1 MVERVLIIEDEKR
14 WCDFL
19 SMLVRQGGWEPVPMT
34 DPEEALG
41 LLSEQKF
48 DLALTDLRMP
58 KLDGIQ
64 VLKAIKASH
73 PNLPVIVITAYSTV
87 QAAIESMKLGAFD
100 YITKPFNNDQ
110 VLSVMRRALKQ
121 VQLESAELYR
131 VSARGAPESAVN
143 LVGKSEKMQEVYKLI
158 GKVSAT
164 NATVLIRGESGTG
177 KEMVA
182 RTLHQS
188 SPRSEKPFVVVD
200 CSALTET
207 LLTSELFGYI
217 KGAFTGAVSSKKGL
231 IEEAEN
237 GTIFLDEIG
246 DITPAVQMDLLR
258 FLQSGE
264 IKRVGDTRLKKVDV
278 RMIAATNRDLEKLIS
293 EGKFREDLYYR
304 LNVVTIVVPPLRERK
319 EDIPELTE
327 HFIRKY
333 NQIEGREIQGIS
345 SQAMELLMSY
355 NWPGNVR
362 ELENTIARAMA
373 LARGRVITSEDLPL
387 GMMVK
392 PEAKE
397 QELGFKELRRKYL
410 DNFEAGLLKHYL
422 ERANGNVS
430 RAASYARIPRQT
442 FHRLLKKYGIKS
454 ARMTEKSE

>member
-1 MVERVLIIEDEKR
+1 MTERVLIIEDEKR

-19 SMLVRQGGWEPVPMT
+19 SLLIRQGGWEPIALT
-34 DPEEALG
+34 DAEEALNIV
-41 LLSEQKF
+41 SEQKF
-48 DLALTDLRMP
+48 DLVLTDLRMP

-64 VLKAIKASH
+64 VLKAIKSSQ
-73 PNLPVIVITAYSTV
+73 PDLPVIVITAYSTV
-87 QAAIESMKLGAFD
+87 DAAIESMKQGAFD

-110 VLSVMRRALKQ
+110 VLAVIRRALRQ
-121 VQLESAELYR
+121 AQLERENHFHLR
-131 VSARGAPESAVN
+131 VSEAEESGAN

-158 GKVSAT
+158 GKVAAT
-164 NATVLIRGESGTG
+164 NTTVLIRGDSGTG

-188 SPRSEKPFVVVD
+188 SPRAGKPFVVVD

-207 LLTSELFGYI
+207 LLESELFGYI
-217 KGAFTGAVSSKKGL
+217 KGAFTGAGASKKGL
-231 IEEAEN
+231 LEEAEG

-246 DITPAVQMDLLR
+246 DISPAVQMDLLR

-264 IKRVGDTRLKKVDV
+264 IKRVGDTKLRKVEV
-278 RMIAATNRDLEKLIS
+278 RMLAATNRDLEKLIS

-304 LNVVTIVVPPLRERK
+304 LNVVTMVVPRLRERK
-319 EDIPELTE
+319 EDIPDLVE

-333 NQIEGREIQGIS
+333 NQIEGQKIQGIS
-345 SQAMELLMSY
+345 PQAMEILLSY
-355 NWPGNVR
+355 DWPGNVR

-392 PEAKE
+392 PARTES
-397 QELGFKELRRKYL
+397 ELGFKELKRKYL
-410 DNFEAGLLKHYL
+410 ENFEAGLLKHYL
-422 ERANGNVS
+422 ERAQGNVS
-430 RAASYARIPRQT
+430 RAASYARIPRQS
-442 FHRLLKKYGIKS
+442 FHRLLKKYQIKGPRIS
-454 ARMTEKSE
+454 DKSD